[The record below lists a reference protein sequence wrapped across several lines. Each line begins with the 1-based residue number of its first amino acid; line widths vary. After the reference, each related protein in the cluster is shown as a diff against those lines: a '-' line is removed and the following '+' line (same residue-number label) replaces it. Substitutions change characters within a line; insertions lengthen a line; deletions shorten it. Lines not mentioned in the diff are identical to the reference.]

1 MDKESIVVDKQ
12 IEEESLINKND
23 STIEAAFELESQ
35 VAFELIP
42 DNNVISEV
50 NKVKDEAP

>member
-23 STIEAAFELESQ
+23 STIEAAFELES
-35 VAFELIP
+35 
-42 DNNVISEV
+42 
-50 NKVKDEAP
+50 